1 MPPKCNLS
9 KALNIYKY
17 LLLTFCESNTPPPY
31 TLFPYDSHVHI
42 LRRRMTCMTS

>member
-17 LLLTFCESNTPPPY
+17 LLLTLYRRNTLPPS
-31 TLFPYDSHVHI
+31 TLCPMPHKHI
-42 LRRRMTCMTS
+42 SCGEE